1 MVGQPGY
8 FQRYTIINNK
18 EMNILVQ
25 KTLYLLNSWDK
36 SPEMELV
43 LAKGKEPLNVFSM
56 RISFPCR

>member
-8 FQRYTIINNK
+8 FQLYTIINNK

-36 SPEMELV
+36 SPEMELG
-43 LAKGKEPLNVFSM
+43 LANGEEPLNVFLM